1 MPSPRTFLVLGRVSN
16 LPTVWSNCLAGWWLG
31 GATNLQSLPFLI
43 AGVSFL
49 YVGGMYL
56 NDAFD
61 VEFDRQHRRERP
73 IPSGKISPRA
83 VWQIGLLCLVLGEIS
98 LLGIGLF
105 SAALGLVLASCI
117 VLYDAVHKLIKFSPI
132 VMAACRFL
140 VYVVAGSATGNPVTG
155 WTIWAGLALAFYVV
169 GLSYLA
175 RTESTSSPIRYW
187 PLFLLTVPLILA
199 LVMNANV
206 YCQSALLLAAIL
218 GLWTIRCL
226 RTVFQRSERNIGRA
240 VAGLLAGIVFVDW
253 LAIADA
259 PMELGLVLVLLF
271 GLALLF
277 QRFIP
282 AT

>member
-1 MPSPRTFLVLGRVSN
+1 MPSLRTLLVLGRVSN

-31 GATNLQSLPFLI
+31 GGRNFQALPFLFV
-43 AGVSFL
+43 GVSFL

-73 IPSGKISPRA
+73 IPSGQIAVRA
-83 VWQIGLLCLVLGEIS
+83 VWQIGLLCLTVGEIALVGAGLS
-98 LLGIGLF
+98 AAGIGV
-105 SAALGLVLASCI
+105 VLAVCI

-132 VMAACRFL
+132 IMAACRFL
-140 VYVVAGSATGNPVTG
+140 VYVVAGSATPNTVTG
-155 WTIWAGLALAFYVV
+155 WVIWPALALASYVI

-175 RTESTSSPIRYW
+175 RTESTGNHFRYW
-187 PLFLLTVPLILA
+187 PLIFLATPPSLA
-199 LVMNANV
+199 LVMNAGL
-206 YCQSALLLAAIL
+206 YRQSASLLCAVF

-226 RTVFQRSERNIGRA
+226 RTVFHRNERNIGRA
-240 VAGLLAGIVFVDW
+240 VSGLLAGIVFVDW
-253 LAIADA
+253 LAMADA
-259 PMELGLVLVLLF
+259 PSEISIVFPLLF

-277 QRFIP
+277 QRFVR